1 MKRLRNLLLKIYIP
15 NQFSSLRPGESGQSI
30 IILAFVFLGL
40 LAMLGLALDLGLVY
54 VERIRIKRTVDAA
67 VLAAVAELPTEEEAA
82 LRAIT
87 YLDENGYDMNEANVY
102 IAGCVQDLHNEFNL
116 DGTATGGG
124 DPVTRDDLVN
134 LPTGNMSIILPT
146 ATDTLTPTNFSQY
159 YHYIRYDSDGDNEFD
174 DEKTTF
180 FIDTR
185 SFQDKSDP
193 GTSELCDI
201 QQQVSVT
208 ANDFGSA
215 PKIRIYGEVKV
226 PMSFMQFFGFPEVNV
241 SDEATAQTATS
252 LDVVVVLDT
261 TGSMEFDTICYGC
274 WARCGDKGNQPSNAP
289 LISAVGGP
297 CDNTDDTL
305 KYRPYPDNGWAFP
318 FDYYGA
324 TMTNLREGNGGV
336 PRPDTGDDY
345 IIIEAEFY
353 SHNSSNWRP
362 GERTA
367 ETGYW
372 AIQRIH
378 TADAYAIDGYGYSGT
393 PSGTG
398 GQKLSGMIRHHPY
411 FSENSGNP
419 FGRDYTLD
427 DAKNDASPRLEYD
440 FYPTGATWG
449 SNTYI
454 YLRAQR
460 TNEGNDFYWS
470 IDDWA
475 TTNPSNYPKH
485 AEGGYNVGNA
495 YSPGDDWSWVKLGPI
510 SVGKDMTH
518 VLKIW
523 AGDPG
528 YGIDR
533 IIITDQNVDMNNN
546 GLRDDPAT
554 PGSAQ
559 RLAADICNP
568 IFGLTVF
575 PGTCSYLFVSET
587 TNNLNDPLFGDVDPI
602 RGAQEA
608 VRGFVGRLDPQV
620 DQAGFVDFAGDG
632 WQRAQMECQRA
643 SRARQ
648 TQAEENESF
657 NTQRA
662 DYPLDH
668 TVYGEYDEFVC
679 HDGTEA
685 ITGTVPISYTNV
697 FMSIEDANP
706 PGGNTDIA
714 DGLRRGLHM
723 LGINTDDDDGGNH
736 ANDCDWDWR
745 SSWWRIHRDRSS
757 GSSWLSQPLGIDSK
771 STPVESHCARG
782 QAAQPIIVLLTD
794 GAPTNSDPGDNDE
807 CRAWGASNPAPYEGF
822 PLTDNK
828 FECIMYYAEEA
839 AAHGVI
845 VYPIGLGVGADRDLL
860 AAVADVT
867 HGQDYY
873 VLSASQLDIIFD
885 EILANIYIRLIK

>member
-1 MKRLRNLLLKIYIP
+1 MEMRQLRNRLFKAYTPKYL
-15 NQFSSLRPGESGQSI
+15 FGLRLGESGQSI
-30 IILAFVFLGL
+30 IILAFIFLAL

-54 VERIRIKRTVDAA
+54 VERIRMKRTVDAA
-67 VLAAVAELPTEEEAA
+67 ALAAVTELPTEEEAA

-124 DPVTRDDLVN
+124 DPETRDDLVN
-134 LPTGNMSIILPT
+134 LPTGDMSVLLPT
-146 ATDTLTPTNFSQY
+146 PTDTLTPTNFSQY

-193 GTSELCDI
+193 GISELCDV
-201 QQQVSVT
+201 QQQVSVS

-226 PMSFMQFFGFPEVNV
+226 PMNFMQFFGFPDVTV

-261 TGSMEFDTICYGC
+261 TGSMEYDTICYGC
-274 WARCGDKGNQPSNAP
+274 WARCGDSSNQPSNAP

-297 CDNTDDTL
+297 CDNGDDTL
-305 KYRPYPDNGWAFP
+305 KYKRYPDNGWAFP

-324 TMTNLREGNGGV
+324 TMTSLREGNSG
-336 PRPDTGDDY
+336 RPQPNSGDDY

-372 AIQRIH
+372 AIQRLH
-378 TADAYAIDGYGYSGT
+378 TAKAYAIDGYGYSGT
-393 PSGTG
+393 PSGANG
-398 GQKLSGMIRHHPY
+398 EKLSGMVRHHPY
-411 FSENSGNP
+411 LSENSGNP
-419 FGRDYTLD
+419 FGRNYTLT
-427 DAKNDASPRLEYD
+427 DAKMDVAPRLEYD
-440 FYPTGATWG
+440 FYPTGDTWG
-449 SNTYI
+449 SDTYI
-454 YLRAQR
+454 YLRTQYR
-460 TNEGNDFYWS
+460 GGNDFYWS
-470 IDDWA
+470 IDNWA
-475 TTNPSNYPKH
+475 TTNPFNYPKL
-485 AEGGYNVGNA
+485 AEGGEYNNSV
-495 YSPGDDWSWVKLGPI
+495 SPGDHWDWVKLGPI
-510 SVGKDMTH
+510 SVSKDATH

-523 AGDPG
+523 AGSTA

-533 IIITDQNVDMNNN
+533 IIITDQNVNMEYND
-546 GLRDDPAT
+546 LRDDPAT

-575 PGTCSYLFVSET
+575 PGTCSYLYMSET
-587 TNNLNDPLFGDVDPI
+587 TNNLNDPLFSDVEPI

-608 VRGFVGRLDPQV
+608 IRGFVARLDPKV
-620 DQAGFVDFAGDG
+620 DQAGFIDFSSDG

-668 TVYGEYDEFVC
+668 AVYSEYDEFVC
-679 HDGTEA
+679 HDATEVV
-685 ITGTVPISYTNV
+685 TGTVPISYTNV
-697 FMSIEDANP
+697 FMSIEDSNP
-706 PGGNTDIA
+706 PSGDTDIA
-714 DGLRRGLHM
+714 DGLRRGLNM
-723 LGINTDDDDGGNH
+723 LGVNIDDDDGGEH

-745 SSWWRIHRDRSS
+745 SGWWRIHRDRSS
-757 GSSWLSQPLGIDSK
+757 STSWLSQVITSMSVLCTMPRK
-771 STPVESHCARG
+771 QPPMESSF
-782 QAAQPIIVLLTD
+782 I
-794 GAPTNSDPGDNDE
+794 
-807 CRAWGASNPAPYEGF
+807 
-822 PLTDNK
+822 
-828 FECIMYYAEEA
+828 
-839 AAHGVI
+839 
-845 VYPIGLGVGADRDLL
+845 LL
-860 AAVADVT
+860 AWA
-867 HGQDYY
+867 
-873 VLSASQLDIIFD
+873 
-885 EILANIYIRLIK
+885 